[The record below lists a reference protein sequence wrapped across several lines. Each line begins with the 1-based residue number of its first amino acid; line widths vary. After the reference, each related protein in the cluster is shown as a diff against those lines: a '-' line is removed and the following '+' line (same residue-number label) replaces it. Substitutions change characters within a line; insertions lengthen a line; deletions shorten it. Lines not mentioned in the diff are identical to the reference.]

1 MSLSKEEF
9 TQMICRVLAG
19 YIQGMAE
26 EYDIDL
32 DEHAAEIL
40 ILDPETGE
48 SQELQLGI
56 GQIVREIMHPAVIYD
71 GKLDS

>member
-1 MSLSKEEF
+1 MNLSKEEF
-9 TQMICRVLAG
+9 TQMIGRVLAG

-32 DEHAAEIL
+32 DEHAAAIL

-56 GQIVREIMHPAVIYD
+56 GQIVREIMQSTVSHD

>member
-9 TQMICRVLAG
+9 TQMIGRVLAG

-32 DEHAAEIL
+32 DEHAAAIL

-56 GQIVREIMHPAVIYD
+56 GQIVREIMQTVVSHD